1 MSARI
6 GLILLGAFFVFESI
20 LGCFSGKMYFKYRGW
35 SAVEPVYIIKIF
47 IIGLLFVS
55 AGIFINKK
63 IGRVINA
70 LIGLSLLI
78 ISIEIFT
85 TQDPAG
91 IQSKIGYPFL
101 ISGFLVLLISISF
114 FYLAFRSEKSIKRY
128 PKYMWCKD
136 CFKFYLY
143 EDVKDADQICSYC
156 GKKLTEYKNDG
167 VYRQGNASEQSTKT
181 PKRKKHKFKKR

>member
-1 MSARI
+1 MSTRI

-20 LGCFSGKMYFKYRGW
+20 LGCFSGKMYFKYGGW

-47 IIGLLFVS
+47 IIGVLFAS

-70 LIGLSLLI
+70 LIGLNLLI

-114 FYLAFRSEKSIKRY
+114 FYLALRSEKSIKKY
-128 PKYMWCKD
+128 PEYMWCAD
-136 CFKFYLY
+136 CGKFYRY
-143 EDVKDADQICSYC
+143 EDVKDTDQICPDC

-167 VYRQGNASEQSTKT
+167 VYQQRNASDQSVKT
-181 PKRKKHKFKKR
+181 SKRKKR

>member
-1 MSARI
+1 MSTRI

-20 LGCFSGKMYFKYRGW
+20 LGCFSGKMYFKYGGW

-85 TQDPAG
+85 TQDPAE

-114 FYLAFRSEKSIKRY
+114 FYLALHPEKSIKRY
-128 PKYMWCKD
+128 PQYMWCKD

-143 EDVKDADQICSYC
+143 EDVKDTDQICSYC

-167 VYRQGNASEQSTKT
+167 VYQQRNAFDQSVKT
-181 PKRKKHKFKKR
+181 SKRKKRKFKKR